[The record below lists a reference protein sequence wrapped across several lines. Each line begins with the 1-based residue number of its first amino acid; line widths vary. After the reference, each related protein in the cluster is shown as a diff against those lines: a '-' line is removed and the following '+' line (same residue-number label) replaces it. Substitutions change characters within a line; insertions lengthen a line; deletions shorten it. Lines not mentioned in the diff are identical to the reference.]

1 MMKGREST
9 NTILYSSVAEPA
21 VAVAAETKT
30 VKKSQ
35 GKKSVKK
42 SQGKRKQQKK
52 KTTNKKYGKKKQ
64 QPRVSVKNTRK
75 NVLKS
80 KGKSQSSTNTF
91 KPIKDLK

>member
-21 VAVAAETKT
+21 VAVAAETKA
-30 VKKSQ
+30 
-35 GKKSVKK
+35 VKK